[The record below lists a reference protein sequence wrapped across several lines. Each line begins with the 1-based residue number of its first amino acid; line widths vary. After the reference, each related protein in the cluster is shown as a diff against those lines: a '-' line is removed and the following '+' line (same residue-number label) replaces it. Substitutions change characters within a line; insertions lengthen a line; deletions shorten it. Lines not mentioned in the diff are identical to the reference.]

1 MRLTQ
6 LSQRAPILR
15 PLSFNATRD
24 SQDKLTHKKPLMKLL
39 IVVVSYRVT
48 NLTIDCLRALSGQI
62 ERIPSTRVA
71 LCENGTGEDAVER
84 LKQAIQEN
92 DWGSW
97 VDLTVICRNRGFT
110 GGNNAVIR
118 PALESLDPPE
128 YVILLNADTLV
139 QEHALDA
146 LIAFMDRHSK
156 VGIAGSML
164 ISPDGL
170 VESTPFRFSGI
181 VTEFDRGLRLGVVS
195 KVLSAWT
202 SVLPKPG
209 GAFRSGWVS
218 GACLILRRTM
228 LDQIGLLDEGLYTYF
243 DDLDICLR
251 AHRGGWE
258 TWYVP
263 ESRVIHL
270 GGASTGVTGQRVRAR
285 LPPYWYQARRRYFL
299 KNYGAIYTTL
309 VDIAFI
315 SGYATWRLRRRIQR
329 KPDTDPP
336 YTLIDSIR
344 HSVFLS
350 GPTVKVVENP
360 AMREATT

>member
-1 MRLTQ
+1 
-6 LSQRAPILR
+6 
-15 PLSFNATRD
+15 
-24 SQDKLTHKKPLMKLL
+24 MKLL

-48 NLTIDCLRALSGQI
+48 DLTIDCLRALSGQI
-62 ERIPSTRVA
+62 ERIPDARVA
-71 LCENGTGEDAVER
+71 LCENGTGQDAID
-84 LKQAIQEN
+84 LLMQAIKEN

-97 VDLTVICRNRGFT
+97 VDLTAIYPNRGFT

-128 YVILLNADTLV
+128 YVLLLNADTLV
-139 QEHALDA
+139 QEHSLDT
-146 LIAFMDRHSK
+146 LVAFMDGHPK

-181 VTEFDRGLRLGVVS
+181 ATEFDRGLRLGLVS
-195 KVLSAWT
+195 KLLSPWS

-209 GAFRSGWVS
+209 GAFRGGWVS
-218 GACLILRRTM
+218 GASLILRRTM
-228 LDQIGLLDEGLYTYF
+228 LEQIGLLDEGLYTYF

-251 AHRGGWE
+251 AHRAGWE

-270 GGASTGVTGQRVRAR
+270 GGASTGVTGQGAKSR
-285 LPPYWYQARRRYFL
+285 LPAYWYQARLRYFL
-299 KNYGAIYTTL
+299 KNYGALYTAL

-315 SGYATWRLRRRIQR
+315 SGYAIWRLRRRIQR
-329 KPDTDPP
+329 RPDTDPP
-336 YTLIDSIR
+336 YVLIDSIR
-344 HSVFLS
+344 HSVFFS
-350 GPTVKVVENP
+350 GPKVKVVENP
-360 AMREATT
+360 AVREITAQPSELPPKSVGVDACPPVQH